1 MMRKMVLALALVG
14 AGAHAE
20 WQPTA
25 ELGFVSTTGNSEAS
39 TFNTQLAVE
48 GTFDK
53 WTHEVSALAV
63 RGEADGE
70 SNAERYQLAG
80 SSHYALSERRYL
92 TGNARYEQDDFSPFE
107 YQATATVGYGW
118 YALKDDRQELLLEA
132 GPGVRVAERVSGESN
147 TNAIARGLADY
158 SIQLTET
165 TKFFNTFLVETGE
178 DNTFLQNDTGISV
191 KINAA
196 FSLKA
201 GYQIRRNSETPD
213 GTEGVDTLTTVNLVW
228 QP

>member
-1 MMRKMVLALALVG
+1 MRKTILALALVG

-39 TFNTQLAVE
+39 SFNTRLAVE

-53 WTHEVSALAV
+53 WTHEATALAV

-70 SNAERYQLAG
+70 ANAERYQATW
-80 SSHYALSERRYL
+80 SSHYSLAERRYL
-92 TGNARYEQDDFSPFE
+92 TGNARYERDDFSPFQ

-118 YALKDDRQELLLEA
+118 YALKDERQELLLEA
-132 GPGVRVAERVSGESN
+132 GPGIRQAERVSGESD
-147 TNAIARGLADY
+147 TNAIARGLVDY
-158 SIQLTET
+158 SIQFTET
-165 TKFFNTFLVETGE
+165 AKFFNTFLVEAGE
-178 DNTFLQNDTGISV
+178 SNTFIQNDTGISV

-201 GYQIRRNSETPD
+201 GYQIRRNSETPV
-213 GTEGVDTLTTVNLVW
+213 GTEAVDTLTTVNLVW